1 MRAGKLSR
9 SLALLATALA
19 AGLLATVLVAL
30 TGPGGHPPPGPA
42 AAPAPAGV
50 KIASVQLLALRAADP
65 QGGPPWA
72 LRIVRTTRG
81 WICAQVGRVD
91 RGRFGELGLDGAF
104 SDDRRLHPPPASQI
118 PEEVAPGTG
127 PVNDDCMAPG
137 ETFAGEIAAIDR
149 SAAFGIAERRV
160 PSADLRRVSF
170 GLLGHHA
177 LSITYT
183 EHGRPV
189 TRLLLRPYGAY
200 LLVEGVSGR
209 AGVPGIGAAPG
220 NDDPSRL
227 QAAGLTSAL
236 TSIRY
241 RYDGSYCVERKNG
254 PSCTANL
261 PTPPRSVPDVRGRTP
276 ERSRRRSP

>member
-1 MRAGKLSR
+1 MRAGRLSR

-19 AGLLATVLVAL
+19 AGLLATALVAL
-30 TGPGGHPPPGPA
+30 AGPGEHPPPAPA
-42 AAPAPAGV
+42 AAPASAGV

-65 QGGPPWA
+65 QAGPPWG

-91 RGRFGELGLDGAF
+91 GARFGELGLDGAF
-104 SDDRRLHPPPASQI
+104 GDDGRLHPPPALQI

-127 PVNDDCMAPG
+127 PVNDDCMSPG
-137 ETFAGEIAAIDR
+137 ETFAGEIAALDR
-149 SAAFGIAERRV
+149 SAAFGIGERRV

-183 EHGRPV
+183 EHGRLV
-189 TRLLLRPYGAY
+189 TLRLRGPYGAY

-209 AGVPGIGAAPG
+209 AAAIPGIGAAPG

-241 RYDGSYCVERKNG
+241 RYDGIYCVERKNG

-261 PTPPRSVPDVRGRTP
+261 
-276 ERSRRRSP
+276 SRESG